1 MNLAK
6 NLPDVNNID
15 FYACLQCGYCA
26 SVCPTY
32 NYGGGWESHSP
43 RGKLYLLKQLYQESE
58 GGKKNVDVD
67 PRIIDRMFYCSS
79 CGACAENC
87 HVEINLLHIWEKVRE
102 WFVEKKFEL
111 PESVAGVKGTID
123 TFHSPYVAGFG
134 GVPPVNRNQDIIDK
148 YKLPEKAEVVFFV
161 GCVSSTLLI
170 KIMNSAIKILQKAEV
185 DFTVLKDEWCCGNI
199 LGSTGQGHTDVF
211 AKNAKHNFGAVK
223 ETGAKTML
231 TCCPGCYRSFSA
243 MHPEFYKKPDFKV
256 LHFTEFV
263 ADLMKQGKIEF
274 KKDFDKVVAYH
285 DPCELGRLSGI
296 FDPPRDILKS
306 VPGLDFREMPN
317 NREEGNCCGNG
328 GGFNNR
334 EAEVAMQIS
343 FAKIDTALEMGAD
356 VIVSA
361 CPNCRFG
368 LSNAIIE
375 KKTRIE
381 DAGGTVDF
389 KIDMMDI
396 TEVLGKVVK

>member
-1 MNLAK
+1 LAK
-6 NLPDVNNID
+6 NLPEVKDED
-15 FYACLQCGYCA
+15 LYACLQCGYCA

-43 RGKLYLLKQLYQESE
+43 RGKLFLLKQLYIKSK
-58 GGKKNVDVD
+58 GGKNKVEVD

-79 CGACAENC
+79 CGACAQNC
-87 HVEINLLHIWEKVRE
+87 HVEIDLLHIWEKARE
-102 WFVEKKFEL
+102 WFVEKKFDL
-111 PESVAGVKGTID
+111 PESVAGVRGTID

-134 GVPPVNRNQDIIDK
+134 GEPPVDRNQEVIDK
-148 YKLPEKAEVVFFV
+148 HDLPEKAEVVFFI

-170 KIMNSAIKILQKAEV
+170 KIMNSAVKILKKAEV

-199 LGSTGQGHTDVF
+199 LGSTGQGHTDLF
-211 AKNAKHNFGAVK
+211 AKDAKHNYAAMK
-223 ETGAKTML
+223 ATGAKLML
-231 TCCPGCYRSFSA
+231 TCCPGCYRSFSH
-243 MHPEFYKKPDFKV
+243 MHGEFYQKPPFEV
-256 LHFTEFV
+256 MHFTEYV
-263 ADLMKQGKIEF
+263 AKLIKEGRIEY
-274 KKDFDKVVAYH
+274 KKEFTKKVAYH

-296 FDPPRDILKS
+296 FDPPREILNDI
-306 VPGLDFREMPN
+306 PGLEWQEMPN

-343 FAKIDTALEMGAD
+343 FEKIETALELGAET
-356 VIVSA
+356 IVSA

-368 LSNAIIE
+368 LANAIIE

-381 DAGGTVDF
+381 DAGGEVDF

-396 TEVLGKVVK
+396 TELLGKVVK